1 MPRQTGK
8 PGLASNFARQTIRF
22 EKLHPIEESIY
33 IFEDKFNAKHCERLS
48 QVLVQGG
55 GLSVQ
60 VSIYHLS
67 RLHCLNESIHLCGSQ
82 MQSLLSKKTENP
94 HKLFHRA
101 VLSLIVT
108 RKKTFNVSCSKEI
121 HFDCTLLH
129 SAFYP

>member
-55 GLSVQ
+55 LVSTSFNISSIKTSLFERKYTFMRVTNAVSVIQ
-60 VSIYHLS
+60 K
-67 RLHCLNESIHLCGSQ
+67 N
-82 MQSLLSKKTENP
+82 
-94 HKLFHRA
+94 
-101 VLSLIVT
+101 
-108 RKKTFNVSCSKEI
+108 RKPTQAI
-121 HFDCTLLH
+121 
-129 SAFYP
+129 P